1 MIPLPKPM
9 SLSENP
15 FIQVTRVMPSEEGNN
30 ERSLVKI
37 IYFNRVFIIRRI
49 YK

>member
-9 SLSENP
+9 SLSKIL

-37 IYFNRVFIIRRI
+37 IYFNRGFIMQRI
-49 YK
+49 NK